1 MSHAILNKCIVV
13 KATQGIYGKCKTNT
27 VLNTR
32 VMGYA
37 FADTTTA
44 TYLEGH
50 AASSP
55 HECVCV
61 ALAQSHACT
70 QGSTSMCQNGHRVCT
85 ELNKHAFHCTPT
97 DITFLESCLFF
108 FFSFFS
114 LFIFFWIS
122 LFFLKACKSNR
133 WNSTTCLVVPSLG
146 GVNHLSW
153 EGRKRGG
160 RWGPLGWNLYKQ
172 VREEISE
179 ACWATITLLFSYLI
193 RLPLFS
199 RPQFNS

>member
-55 HECVCV
+55 HQCACV
-61 ALAQSHACT
+61 ALAQSHAST

-85 ELNKHAFHCTPT
+85 ELNKQAFHCIPT
-97 DITFLESCLFF
+97 NVTFLESC
-108 FFSFFS
+108 SFFIVQFY
-114 LFIFFWIS
+114 LNIS
-122 LFFLKACKSNR
+122 LVWKLAH
-133 WNSTTCLVVPSLG
+133 LIDEIQLAVPSLG
-146 GVNHLSW
+146 GVNHMSW
-153 EGRKRGG
+153 EGRTRSS
-160 RWGPLGWNLYKQ
+160 RWASWLKPL
-172 VREEISE
+172 
-179 ACWATITLLFSYLI
+179 
-193 RLPLFS
+193 
-199 RPQFNS
+199 